1 MIQRKFPTE
10 LRRAGALVLGTTM
23 LLSSAW
29 ALSAC
34 GTEEPVKE
42 KPVNVYR
49 TEVLFESY
57 YSYND
62 TAEGR
67 TEFHNLQTAGDQLI
81 LTGYTYDQYWNSK
94 ELFYAV
100 DAQTG
105 EITEITVPAVSAENN
120 EYRNYIRF
128 ADDGTMWYTVNS
140 GYYDEAAQTYMETC
154 SLYHADSS
162 GSIIAEADLYELLGV
177 NSGEQYLYLQNMQ
190 VIGDSV
196 FLAMDAGVYTVS
208 AELTDA
214 KKIELDDFSY
224 ILTILPMNGDLYAA
238 YYTQS
243 EYKLRMVPIDGE
255 THTVGAPTEIASRAA
270 NYLYNAKPSDTY
282 DFVYHTTLG
291 IYGYDIETDT
301 DTELLNWVNSD
312 INATYMSSTCIHPD
326 GTVFTLMREY
336 ETDGQSVQLLKMTR
350 IPDEEVVEKYIL
362 TYGGIYIG
370 SDILDAIIDFN
381 RTSEEYRITV
391 RDYSDYNSEDNQWTG
406 AVTQFN
412 NDIISGKIPDII
424 QASTEMPMTNYAAK
438 GLFVDLNEFIAEDPI
453 FAKEDLYENIL
464 DAFSVNGE
472 LYQLAPFFNVRTLA
486 AKSSIVG
493 DNDGWTMDTL
503 LASLSQLED
512 GSDPFGGEIT
522 RTEFLNALCASVR
535 DQFIDPDTGRCS
547 FNSAEF
553 IKILEFA
560 KTLPEK
566 TVWETTNWDEVGE
579 DFYTDR
585 EMMYR
590 ENRALLYQVY
600 LHNYSTFWEIQQ
612 GVFGERI
619 SLVGY
624 PNEAMQGATIYPSTS
639 FAISSQSLCK
649 EGAWAFLSE
658 YFADQKN
665 INPNSLYQFSIFRSV
680 NRQLAEMA
688 LAYHDNYWY
697 EQQYGSSTE
706 DDDVAVALP
715 AVAVEEVAAEGI
727 VEAVTDAAADE
738 IPVEDAVIAEPWV
751 PEADQSSEK
760 TWTYWIGNGQINL
773 GMMTEEAVA
782 RVESFLESLSQIY
795 HYDSAMMDIIQEE
808 ASSFFS
814 GVKSA
819 EEVANLIQS
828 RVSIYVAESR

>member
-1 MIQRKFPTE
+1 MIQRKFPTD
-10 LRRAGALVLGTTM
+10 LRRRAGALALSTAM
-23 LLSSAW
+23 LFSCAG

-49 TEVLFESY
+49 TEILFESY

-67 TEFHNLQTAGDQLI
+67 TEFRDLQSAGDRLI
-81 LTGYTYDQYWNSK
+81 LTGYTYDEYWNSK
-94 ELFYAV
+94 ELFYAI
-100 DAQTG
+100 DPQTG
-105 EITEITVPAVSAENN
+105 EMTEITVPAVSAENN

-140 GYYDEAAQTYMETC
+140 GFYDEAAQTYLEKC

-162 GSIIAEADLYELLGV
+162 GSILAEADLYDLLGV
-177 NSGEQYLYLQNMQ
+177 KSGEQYLYLQNMQ

-196 FLAMDAGVYTVS
+196 FLAMDSGVYTVS
-208 AELTDA
+208 AELSGA

-224 ILTILPMNGDLYAA
+224 ILTILPMDGDLYAA

-282 DFVYHTTLG
+282 DFVYQNTIG
-291 IYGYDIETDT
+291 IYGYDIATDT
-301 DTELLNWVNSD
+301 ETELLNWVNSD
-312 INATYMSSTCIHPD
+312 INASYMNSTCIQPD

-336 ETDGQSVQLLKMTR
+336 ETDGSAVSLLKLTR
-350 IPDEEVVEKYIL
+350 IPDEEIVEKYLL

-391 RDYSDYNSEDNQWTG
+391 RDYSDYNSEENQWTG

-412 NDIISGKIPDII
+412 NDIISGNIPDII
-424 QASTEMPMTNYAAK
+424 QASSEMPMANYAAK
-438 GLFVDLNEFIAEDPI
+438 GLFADLNAFIAEDPV

-464 DAFSVNGE
+464 DAFSVNGK

-493 DNDGWTMDTL
+493 ENDGWTMDTL
-503 LASLSQLED
+503 LSSLSYLEE

-535 DQFIDPDTGRCS
+535 DQFIDPDTGMCS

-600 LHNYSTFWEIQQ
+600 LNNYSVFWEIQQ

-639 FAISSQSLCK
+639 FAVSSQSLCK

-665 INPNSLYQFSIFRSV
+665 VNPDSLYRFSIFRSV
-680 NRQLAEMA
+680 NRQLAEKA

-697 EQQYGSSTE
+697 EQQYGNGSGVEE
-706 DDDVAVALP
+706 DIAVALP
-715 AVAVEEVAAEGI
+715 AVEEVIAEEV
-727 VEAVTDAAADE
+727 VEAVTDAAED
-738 IPVEDAVIAEPWV
+738 IPVEDEIVAEPWV
-751 PEADQSSEK
+751 PEVDLSNK
-760 TWTYWIGNGQINL
+760 TWTYWIGNSEIDI

-782 RVESFLESLSQIY
+782 RVDSFLESLSQIY
-795 HYDSAMMDIIQEE
+795 QHDSAMMDIIQEE

-814 GVKSA
+814 GAKSA